1 MKKRIQYATLTS
13 AITLALLTGCNNS
26 DDSNDNNSSGSSA
39 TTPTSTTVNQ
49 VKKPNF
55 VTIVIDDMGYSDLGV
70 FGGEIDTPNMDKLAG
85 DGIILSNFYAAAT
98 SSVSRSLLFSG
109 KDNHKNGLGTMRELM
124 KRSPRVEHEGKPG
137 YEGVLSL
144 DTLPFPEVLQDNNYY
159 TMMTGKWHMGGD
171 EENEEDYYAVS
182 RGFSATKSLL
192 LGGGDIDF
200 LVNEKGE
207 FLTEHSDTYGER
219 KSLYNDN
226 GKESDF
232 SDLIKLAKSTGKAI
246 HSTDNFTNSGIAMLK
261 NRDKDKPFYLNMAYL
276 APHGPLQAP
285 KELVDKYYNKYLAG
299 WDVMRAERLKR
310 LKHLGYVRAEVA
322 LPPRPGNVKAWDKL
336 TDREKKF
343 EARRMAIYAAE
354 VDLLD
359 QNIGRLIEYLKKEG
373 IYENTVF
380 FVYSDNGAANRVFA
394 HLPKGMVNHDKVDVN
409 AISESEFTTLLN
421 DLGGSKSFIAP
432 NSGWGSVSSTPFRG
446 FKADSFEGG
455 IRGAAFVHYAK
466 AKTRGVKT
474 DCLYSVMDIAPTVL
488 EMAGAEYPTMYQGK
502 LNPPMDGVSM
512 AKLFDGDLSC
522 SGDRTIS
529 FELNGIK
536 AVRQGDFKLSQA
548 PNLGTH
554 LGLYNLALDPFEQN
568 DLSKQAPDLYQNML
582 GIYQQ
587 YAERVGVVEINSL
600 YLREELA
607 DPNKTTAKIRGGSA
621 TINLAGRTGPFK
633 TNTSF
638 KANTK
643 VSIAGEIRPEATHV
657 GKWGGVYITLKENVS
672 GKIYSLTKTGFA
684 ETNAPIPYEILM
696 EMPPM
701 LTLEI
706 FDGVL
711 GNSIFKAGTDFE
723 ITLLY
728 QAVDGKLISNNTKP
742 IKIKITE

>member
-1 MKKRIQYATLTS
+1 MKKRIQYTTLAS
-13 AITLALLTGCNNS
+13 AITIALLTGCN
-26 DDSNDNNSSGSSA
+26 DSSGSNTSNSSVDE
-39 TTPTSTTVNQ
+39 TTPTNVRQ

-85 DGIILSNFYAAAT
+85 DGIILSDFYAAAT

-124 KRSPRVEHEGKPG
+124 KRAPRVEHEGKPG

-171 EENEEDYYAVS
+171 EENEEDYYAIS

-200 LVNEKGE
+200 LVNEEGT
-207 FLTEHSDTYGER
+207 FLTEHSDTYGGR

-226 GKESDF
+226 GVESDF
-232 SDLIKLAKSTGKAI
+232 SQLMATAKATGKAV
-246 HSTDNFTNSGIAMLK
+246 HSTNNFTNSGIAMLE
-261 NRDKDKPFYLNMAYL
+261 NRDKNKPFYLNMAYL

-285 KELVDKYYNKYLAG
+285 KDLIDKYYNKYLAG

-310 LKHLGYVRAEVA
+310 LKRLGYVAADVA
-322 LPPRPGNVKAWDKL
+322 LPARPGNVKAWNKL

-359 QNIGRLIEYLKKEG
+359 QNVGRLVDYLKKEG
-373 IYENTVF
+373 VYDNTVF
-380 FVYSDNGAANRVFA
+380 FVYSDNGAANSVFA

-409 AISESEFTTLLN
+409 AISESEFTTLLG

-466 AKTRGVKT
+466 AKTQGVT
-474 DCLYSVMDIAPTVL
+474 SNCPYSVMDIAPTVL

-502 LNPPMDGVSM
+502 LNPPMDGISM

-522 SGDRTIS
+522 DNSRTIN

-536 AVRQGDFKLSQA
+536 AVRQGDFKLSQG

-554 LGLYNLALDPFEQN
+554 LGLYNVALDPFEQN
-568 DLSKQAPDLYQNML
+568 DLSIQAPDLYQNML
-582 GIYQQ
+582 GLYQQ
-587 YAERVGVVEINSL
+587 YAEKVGVVEINSL

-607 DPNKTTAKIRGGSA
+607 DADRTTAKVRGGSS
-621 TINLAGRTGPFK
+621 TINLAGRTG
-633 TNTSF
+633 TF
-638 KANTK
+638 KATASYSAAKK
-643 VSIAGEIRPEATHV
+643 VSIAGEIRPEAAHV
-657 GKWGGVYITLKENVS
+657 GKWAEVYVTLKETVS
-672 GKIYSLTKTGFA
+672 GKTYSLTKTGFVEENTPVA
-684 ETNAPIPYEILM
+684 YETLM
-696 EMPPM
+696 EIPPM
-701 LTLEI
+701 LTLSI
-706 FDGVL
+706 FDDVL

-723 ITLLY
+723 ITLSY
-728 QAVDGKLISNNTKP
+728 QAVDGKLIANDSKP
-742 IKIKITE
+742 IKITVTE

>member
-1 MKKRIQYATLTS
+1 MKKRIQHTLAS
-13 AITLALLTGCNNS
+13 AITIALLAGCN
-26 DDSNDNNSSGSSA
+26 DSGSSSSNNNDSSQA
-39 TTPTSTTVNQ
+39 
-49 VKKPNF
+49 KKPNF

-85 DGIILSNFYAAAT
+85 DGVILSNFYAAAT

-124 KRSPRVEHEGKPG
+124 KRAPRVEHEGKPG

-144 DTLPFPEVLQDNNYY
+144 DTLPFPEVLQDNSYY

-171 EENEEDYYAVS
+171 EENEEDYYAIS
-182 RGFSATKSLL
+182 RGFSATKALL

-200 LVNEKGE
+200 LVDEEGK
-207 FLTEHSDTYGER
+207 FLTEHSDTYGGR

-226 GKESDF
+226 GVETDF
-232 SDLIKLAKSTGKAI
+232 SQLMETAKTTGKAI
-246 HSTDNFTNSGIAMLK
+246 HSTEIFTNSGIAMLE
-261 NRDKDKPFYLNMAYL
+261 NRDKSKPFYLNMSYL

-285 KELVDKYYNKYLAG
+285 KELTDKYYNKYLAG
-299 WDVMRAERLKR
+299 WDVMRTERLKR
-310 LKHLGYVRAEVA
+310 LKRLGYVAADVA
-322 LPPRPGNVKAWDKL
+322 LPPRPGNVKAWNKL

-359 QNIGRLIEYLKKEG
+359 QHVGRLIEYLKKESA
-373 IYENTVF
+373 YDNTVF
-380 FVYSDNGAANRVFA
+380 FVYSDNGAANSVFA

-409 AISESEFTTLLN
+409 AISESEFTTLLG

-432 NSGWGSVSSTPFRG
+432 NSGWGSVSSAPFRG

-466 AKTRGVKT
+466 AKTQGVT
-474 DCLYSVMDIAPTVL
+474 SNCPYSVMDIAPTVL
-488 EMAGAEYPTMYQGK
+488 EMAGAEYPSIYQGK

-522 SGDRTIS
+522 DNNRSIN

-536 AVRQGDFKLSQA
+536 AVRQGDFKLSQG

-554 LGLYNLALDPFEQN
+554 LGLYNVALDPFEQN

-582 GIYQQ
+582 GIYQR
-587 YAERVGVVEINSL
+587 YAEKVGVVEINSL

-607 DPNKTTAKIRGGSA
+607 DANKTTAKIRGGSA
-621 TINLAGRTGPFK
+621 TINPAGRTAAFK

-638 KANTK
+638 KASTK

-657 GKWGGVYITLKENVS
+657 GEWAEVYVTLKETVS
-672 GKIYSLTKTGFA
+672 GKTYSLTKTGFVEA
-684 ETNAPIPYEILM
+684 STPVAYETLMKIPT
-696 EMPPM
+696 M
-701 LTLEI
+701 LTLSI
-706 FDGVL
+706 FDGAL
-711 GNSIFKAGTDFE
+711 SNSIFKADTSFE
-723 ITLLY
+723 ITLSY
-728 QAVDGKLISNNTKP
+728 QSVDGTLISNNAKP
-742 IKIKITE
+742 IKITITK